1 MSAEQVT
8 GKPRKDHTRDVLIY
22 FAVAVV
28 AFGAGILVESQLA
41 AQTAASAKVAQE
53 QELKQ
58 AAASAKIAQ
67 EQELTQAAA
76 KADEDRRMLTD
87 SLTKE
92 RKEHAK
98 DIQAKERHL
107 ASISSD
113 AAGVRRDLEAGLSA
127 ARSSG
132 DACTARITGISQ
144 ALGGVF
150 DSIGEVTGIAQ
161 DLGRENKQLKEDNKS
176 LSDKLAGWQKWNE
189 EYLQRITVNGK
200 KAG

>member
-1 MSAEQVT
+1 MSAEQIT
-8 GKPRKDHTRDVLIY
+8 GEPRKDRARDVLIY
-22 FAVAVV
+22 FAVAIV

-41 AQTAASAKVAQE
+41 AQTAASAKIAQE

-58 AAASAKIAQ
+58 AAAKADEAAAKAD
-67 EQELTQAAA
+67 QAAA
-76 KADEDRRMLTD
+76 KADQDKQMLTE
-87 SLTKE
+87 SLAKE
-92 RKEHAK
+92 REEHAK
-98 DIQAKERHL
+98 DIQAKDRHL
-107 ASISSD
+107 ASISSN

-144 ALGGVF
+144 ALGGIF

-189 EYLQRITVNGK
+189 ENLQRITVTGK
-200 KAG
+200 KAS